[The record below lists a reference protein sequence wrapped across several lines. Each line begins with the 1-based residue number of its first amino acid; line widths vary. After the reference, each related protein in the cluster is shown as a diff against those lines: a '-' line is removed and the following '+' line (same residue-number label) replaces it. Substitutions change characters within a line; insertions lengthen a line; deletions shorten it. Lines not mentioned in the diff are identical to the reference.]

1 MIFNSEELIIIS
13 DLGIVWVVSIIIND
27 AKGKLEKKLEERLK
41 ELEKLEELEKE
52 LEKIENE
59 LRLMRGVPL
68 DLTDIKGKLD
78 ELKAEIAWLEYK
90 VDK

>member
-41 ELEKLEELEKE
+41 ELEKL
-52 LEKIENE
+52 
-59 LRLMRGVPL
+59 
-68 DLTDIKGKLD
+68 GK
-78 ELKAEIAWLEYK
+78 
-90 VDK
+90 VRTSP